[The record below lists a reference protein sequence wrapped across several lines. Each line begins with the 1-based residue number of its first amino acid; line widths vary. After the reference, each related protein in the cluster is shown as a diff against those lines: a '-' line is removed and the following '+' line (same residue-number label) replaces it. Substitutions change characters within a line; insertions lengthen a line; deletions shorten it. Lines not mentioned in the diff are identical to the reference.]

1 MKYYKKLS
9 LACPSTLNSPQHF
22 SNTLKHADLCS
33 DSTEIHPGL
42 HNNCCA
48 NHGGECSCDTTEHKY
63 VGTLFLSS
71 NNNKSCENSKHPY
84 SMEMEEIIPL
94 QTNVSVDNRSNH
106 NITIITTNCDGEMNH
121 VSGQGNK
128 SVNERVVIVFGITVI
143 ILSVFAIIFFYIFL
157 IWKL

>member
-1 MKYYKKLS
+1 MKYYEKLS
-9 LACPSTLNSPQHF
+9 LACPSTSNSP
-22 SNTLKHADLCS
+22 
-33 DSTEIHPGL
+33 PGL

-63 VGTLFLSS
+63 AGTLFLSS
-71 NNNKSCENSKHPY
+71 NYNNSFENPQKTFTA
-84 SMEMEEIIPL
+84 EMEEMMPL
-94 QTNVSVDNRSNH
+94 QTHVSVDNRSNH

-143 ILSVFAIIFFYIFL
+143 ILSVIAIIFFYIFL